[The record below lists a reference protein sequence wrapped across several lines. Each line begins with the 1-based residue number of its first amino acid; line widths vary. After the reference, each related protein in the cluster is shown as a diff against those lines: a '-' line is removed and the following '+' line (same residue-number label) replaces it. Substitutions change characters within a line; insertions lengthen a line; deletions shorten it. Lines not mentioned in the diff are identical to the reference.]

1 MSDDTTPD
9 DTTPEG
15 PAAGEVERRPRQVST
30 KKSLTKKA
38 KAEVAPKTPRQPR
51 EGASVV
57 TGAVGAFTEAWAELR
72 IHRTRVLLSLIGVAV
87 AVAAL
92 TSVVGLG
99 DISQQALVES
109 SERSSGRPAT
119 LYLSAYSTDGSAI
132 DGEAL
137 TEAFRTATDRYEIEY
152 ASTVIYATQRAQ
164 FVDGAVEMQAML
176 VDVPYGTMHRVPIVE
191 GRWFD
196 QVDANRLAPALII
209 NEIAWERMGSP
220 ALSSHPTL
228 PLLAGGTTVT
238 GVVVGVSKANIWD
251 EQPTMFMLP
260 DAYRAIADPTT
271 VSTLQPQ
278 FEVWVPTDIFLEIQA
293 LLQRDIA
300 GALGEGVTVDIF
312 RQDYASS
319 GEDPFASTRLVITG
333 VAILVLLLGAL
344 GLVNISLVTV
354 RQRIREI
361 GIRRSFGATAGRVFF
376 AVMME
381 SVVATVAAGAV
392 GVLVAVLIVENPMVQ
407 EFVAFGIE
415 DLPPFPVTAALIGLA
430 AATFTGALAGLLPAL
445 VAVRVKVIDAIRY

>member
-1 MSDDTTPD
+1 MPDAQVEPATETP
-9 DTTPEG
+9 
-15 PAAGEVERRPRQVST
+15 AEVERRPRRLLARRSAGELEPQV
-30 KKSLTKKA
+30 
-38 KAEVAPKTPRQPR
+38 PRPPR
-51 EGASVV
+51 EGSSVV

-92 TSVVGLG
+92 TGVVGVG
-99 DISQQALVES
+99 EMSQQALIES
-109 SERSSGRPAT
+109 SERGSGRPAT
-119 LYLSAYSTDGSAI
+119 LYLSAYTQDGAQI
-132 DGEAL
+132 DRQAL
-137 TEAFRTATDRYEIEY
+137 TDAFTTATERYRIEY
-152 ASTVIYATQRAQ
+152 ASTVIYTQQRVQ
-164 FVDGAVEMQAML
+164 FVDGAVDAQMML
-176 VDVPYGTMHRVPIVE
+176 VDQPYGVMHRVPMVE

-196 QVDANRLAPALII
+196 EADTNRLAPAVII
-209 NEIAWERMGSP
+209 NEVGWERMGSP
-220 ALSSHPTL
+220 DLATHPTV
-228 PLLAGGTTVT
+228 PLLVGGTTVT
-238 GVVVGVSKANIWD
+238 SVIVGISQSSQW
-251 EQPTMFMLP
+251 EEYPSLFMMPESYL
-260 DAYRAIADPTT
+260 AIADPTA
-271 VSTLQPQ
+271 VAMLQPQ
-278 FEVWVPTDIFLEIQA
+278 FEVWVPTGIFLELQG

-300 GALGEGVTVDIF
+300 GAMGEGVQVDVF
-312 RQDYASS
+312 RQDYASN
-319 GEDPFASTRLVITG
+319 GEDPFASMRLVITG
-333 VAILVLLLGAL
+333 IAVLVLLLGAL

-392 GVLVAVLIVENPMVQ
+392 GVLVAVLIVQSPMVQ

-415 DLPPFPVTAALIGLA
+415 DVPPFPVTAALIGLA